1 MYSPYI
7 HVYPVCG
14 YVRVYV
20 CQNLYTYIIYIYI
33 HTSSLHIR
41 ILKCA
46 KHNIYSCIVDV
57 HCHV

>member
-1 MYSPYI
+1 MYILYVDMC
-7 HVYPVCG
+7 VYM
-14 YVRVYV
+14 YVKT
-20 CQNLYTYIIYIYI
+20 YTHISYIYIYI

>member
-20 CQNLYTYIIYIYI
+20 CQNLYTYIIYIYTYIQVACIYVYLNVQDITYI
-33 HTSSLHIR
+33 HVL
-41 ILKCA
+41 
-46 KHNIYSCIVDV
+46 
-57 HCHV
+57 